1 MNSFGQ
7 PAYESLD
14 ISLTLLSESMGKIAA
29 ARPVDVAEVVE
40 QLAMAAE
47 AARDLRSLVLSE
59 LPEASWQTREEL
71 DALLTEV
78 QKILG
83 ARSRLV
89 ALATELERGRIVH
102 RRAVRVNHLHQLREQ
117 AVNELRSQAGTGVV
131 PQTLP
136 GPAAE
141 QWIEWA
147 CGLQEPEDAES
158 LQALRNGFAQLDNFI
173 ANLEPGMWIVKT
185 ETPV

>member
-1 MNSFGQ
+1 MWQ

-14 ISLTLLSESMGKIAA
+14 DSLALLSESMGKLKA
-29 ARPVDVAEVVE
+29 ARSVDVAEVTE

-47 AARDLRSLVLSE
+47 SARNLRSLILSV
-59 LPEASWQTREEL
+59 LPEACWQSREEL
-71 DALLTEV
+71 DALLAEI
-78 QKILG
+78 QKISG
-83 ARSRLV
+83 ARSRIL
-89 ALATELERGRIVH
+89 ALATELERGSIVH
-102 RRAVRVNHLHQLREQ
+102 RRAVRVNHMHQLREQ
-117 AVNELRSQAGTGVV
+117 AINELRSQAGSKGA

-136 GPAAE
+136 GPEAE

-147 CGLQEPEDAES
+147 CGLKEPEDADS
-158 LQALRNGFAQLDNFI
+158 LQTLHERFAHLDNFV